1 MDLHAI
7 HFHFPALST
16 SKSLL
21 KAVSNVPKTA
31 PEPQFP
37 IYHQSDMKPRIAIP
51 IPTTRDL
58 EYNQRSW
65 PAYAEAVRQAGG
77 EPVEV
82 PLTSTGITALMASC
96 QGILL
101 PGSPA
106 DVDPAHYGHERAPE
120 SAPADQPRETIDTLL
135 LEDAY
140 LHKKPIF
147 TICFG
152 TQLLNV
158 YRGGT
163 LVQHLS
169 VMPVNHEAGKSVAV
183 AHSASVAPDSLLG
196 QITRQADPAEAPMT
210 HDFLRLPVNSSH
222 HQAIGIPG
230 EGLAVSARCHQDA
243 VVEAV
248 EGTAPDHY
256 VMAVQWHPERSQE
269 ISATSRALFSRF
281 LQAAAA
287 WSPSPSEKA

>member
-1 MDLHAI
+1 
-7 HFHFPALST
+7 
-16 SKSLL
+16 
-21 KAVSNVPKTA
+21 
-31 PEPQFP
+31 
-37 IYHQSDMKPRIAIP
+37 MKPRIAIP
-51 IPTTRDL
+51 VPTTTDL

-82 PLTSTGITALMASC
+82 PLTSTGLTGIMATC
-96 QGILL
+96 HAILL

-106 DVDPAHYGHERAPE
+106 DVDPSHYGHERAPE
-120 SAPADQPRETIDTLL
+120 SAPADQARETVDTLL

-152 TQLLNV
+152 TQLLNT

-163 LVQHLS
+163 LIQHLS

-183 AHSASVAPDSLLG
+183 AHTASVAPESILG
-196 QITRQADPAEAPMT
+196 QLTQSADPAEAPLA
-210 HDFLRLPVNSSH
+210 HDYLRLPINSSH

-230 EGLAVSARCHQDA
+230 EGLYVSARCHQDA

-248 EGTAPDHY
+248 EGADPDHY
-256 VMAVQWHPERSQE
+256 VLAVQWHPERSQQ
-269 ISATSRALFSRF
+269 ISATSRALFTRFIQESSTWASR
-281 LQAAAA
+281 
-287 WSPSPSEKA
+287 S

>member
-1 MDLHAI
+1 
-7 HFHFPALST
+7 
-16 SKSLL
+16 
-21 KAVSNVPKTA
+21 
-31 PEPQFP
+31 
-37 IYHQSDMKPRIAIP
+37 MKPRIAIP
-51 IPTTRDL
+51 IPTTTDL

-65 PAYAEAVRQAGG
+65 PAYAQAVRQSGG

-82 PLTSTGITALMASC
+82 PLTSTGLASIMASC
-96 QGILL
+96 QGVLL

-106 DVDPAHYGHERAPE
+106 DVDPTHYGHERAPE
-120 SAPADQPRETIDTLL
+120 SAPADQARETVDTLL

-152 TQLLNV
+152 SQLLNV

-196 QITRQADPAEAPMT
+196 QISQQANPAEAPMT

-230 EGLAVSARCHQDA
+230 EGLAVAARCHQDA
-243 VVEAV
+243 VIEAV

-281 LQAAAA
+281 LQEATAWSLAAAQ
-287 WSPSPSEKA
+287 KA